1 MRDTNGMRDFSN
13 LWAKVLENTQSSFE
27 EVKRLV
33 FVRLVLQ
40 LSSAVNERGFSRLKL
55 IKTYLR
61 AQMSNDLLDWLML
74 ISIEAGAELSDKT
87 AVDDICLRAL
97 IRWKA
102 LKQRVP
108 QRGNPGQTRK
118 RQKTAGASQVESAA
132 EFLASVNEGSSLTD
146 SAASGGGKVP
156 RTALTP
162 APGES
167 AVELYDSLPYS
178 ELKGL
183 DIAHTLMTTMAG
195 AVARFLA
202 AARRAMV
209 MTQAGST

>member
-61 AQMSNDLLDWLML
+61 ARMSNDLLDWLML
-74 ISIEAGAELSDKT
+74 ISIEGAKLSDKT

-118 RQKTAGASQVESAA
+118 RQKTGASQVESAA

-183 DIAHTLMTTMAG
+183 DIAHTLMTMAG